1 MELKFLQ
8 DARYDITEQIY
19 NTLLQNRGDRLDIDS
34 IDNDYDDSGRGKIYF
49 DIEVEDTTLTI
60 ELSVSIIDAQE
71 TLTLNN

>member
-8 DARYDITEQIY
+8 DARYDITEQIFD
-19 NTLLQNRGDRLDIDS
+19 TLDVDGGW
-34 IDNDYDDSGRGKIYF
+34 YDGSTAKIYF
-49 DIEVEDTTLTI
+49 DVEVEDTTLKI